1 MARWS
6 TAQRGHGP
14 RARPMPVSRPPRPR
28 RASDHAAVRPPR
40 LRMGQRHRPRSA
52 EVRHAFDEEDKGNP
66 DLSADREPQS
76 CATFV
81 GAPKKLSR
89 PCAISA
95 SRSTTRL
102 RSPRKPTSEK
112 QRVAVSCNR
121 EHGVP
126 PAFLARPRPTGA
138 LRPAP
143 KAPSDRARSA
153 NYAAVNAPLCY
164 RKVRGQTREGAAMPE
179 PRERIA
185 RALSR
190 LQGHPSDIR
199 FEGKPMW
206 HSFLPEADAALAAA
220 DIDPLI
226 ALLRQIE
233 ADVRLTRRHR
243 SRRST
248 SSKYRS
254 RQRRHGLRR

>member
-1 MARWS
+1 MS
-6 TAQRGHGP
+6 TEFLRLSLRGP
-14 RARPMPVSRPPRPR
+14 ARP
-28 RASDHAAVRPPR
+28 
-40 LRMGQRHRPRSA
+40 
-52 EVRHAFDEEDKGNP
+52 E
-66 DLSADREPQS
+66 
-76 CATFV
+76 
-81 GAPKKLSR
+81 
-89 PCAISA
+89 PCA
-95 SRSTTRL
+95 R
-102 RSPRKPTSEK
+102 
-112 QRVAVSCNR
+112 Q
-121 EHGVP
+121 
-126 PAFLARPRPTGA
+126 
-138 LRPAP
+138 P
-143 KAPSDRARSA
+143 KAPSDRAQSV

-233 ADVRLTRRHR
+233 AHAAVPEALRDQAAAVLREYAAGRRASVLKAKTPR
-243 SRRST
+243 PQT
-248 SSKYRS
+248 NAP
-254 RQRRHGLRR
+254 GTNL